1 MVAKALSTLNFIHA
15 FKHHRFIIISLLLVA
30 ITLLVD
36 EAIFPDEK
44 QRVNPKKAITANTHL
59 ELDRLD
65 DHLQN
70 ISNKAIV
77 DLNRLFSRFSVNEEM
92 PYFIFEKGE
101 VIFWSTNRFVPKYGT
116 LEGSYIYRFLELQS
130 GQYIVKRKV
139 INSAQNRVVEL
150 YALLPI
156 SSQVPISKDF
166 ETNGINNRIFGRSSY
181 TLSGEEVDT
190 GNNVYAKEGI
200 FLFSFSGTSRMKVD
214 YPAYATLVF
223 SLYLIAIASFV
234 FAIWKYAN
242 KANKRDLPWLGFLI
256 LGGGLFITRFF
267 MIRYE
272 FPLSIFRWSIFDPKL
287 YAHGVWQPSLGD
299 LLLNVLSVLLL
310 VGFAYK
316 VFTERQRIAV
326 QSSTVRIA
334 LSVLSALLTTIIFVF
349 TVNSLLTNGQWSFDI
364 VKEVSFPPA
373 KIVAYVVIFLCVVMP
388 FLSIQFLLE
397 ELEKLQKKRLI
408 NIVMIAAFV
417 AGLLLSIVL
426 ANSLLLVIVLL
437 ITYTLVA
444 FNFQLSQQLES
455 LNYNTFLYFFLAAF
469 IWSAISL
476 VLLNTRLK
484 EEAFLD
490 KSSLSIEL
498 QTENDLTA
506 EYLLSQAKE
515 NIESDILFQ
524 TNISNPFSSKSLIR
538 QKIRRVYLG
547 DYFDKYEIEVL
558 LFNGNGKPIG
568 NATAIN
574 YEVLKEVYGNQ
585 EYKTNFEGLYFLNTQ
600 YPTQLKQYYLFC
612 DVLRYNTVIGHVL
625 VKLDR
630 RKQLNNSILPQLILD
645 QSGSD
650 QFASTYS
657 YAFFSDDI
665 LGDHAGNFNYNR
677 DFNWQSIDREMLFT
691 GGQVVNGF
699 LHVGFQTAEDETLVI
714 SSPVYPV
721 RYIITNFSLFF
732 LFMVGLIILI
742 FGGTAAYANARKQGT
757 TISAK
762 VQLLLNFAFFLPLI
776 MVSIVV
782 LRLVNDTVEH
792 NIEQQY
798 IATTESAGENIANE
812 LQVFLEG
819 QNENNEYLEN
829 KISEISE
836 YARAD
841 INLFTTNGRLLA
853 TNQRLIF
860 ENELLAPYAEPKAM
874 AGIVES
880 GNTEQLD
887 VETVGS
893 LTYKSTYYGVRSR
906 EDNRLLGVLSMP
918 FFDSQEQ
925 LDAEQ
930 REILSNILNSF
941 TFIFVIF
948 VVLSF
953 LASRIITYPFTYLTQ
968 KIKAT
973 TLTRENEP
981 LAWPT
986 EDEIGLMVREYN
998 KMLQNLEKS
1007 KKELAMREKESAWRE
1022 MAQQVAHEIKNPLT
1036 PMKLKLQ
1043 HLKRVLNAAPELGQE
1058 FDKPIDN
1065 LLAQVETLS
1074 DIATSFSSFA
1084 KMPIPQSERLN
1095 LTEVLRKSVNL
1106 FNEDKIN
1113 ISTNIPRGAVHV
1125 LGDEKLLGRIFNN
1138 LILNAAQ
1145 AAKKGEVTNLSVAL
1159 EETHN
1164 KARIMMSDDG
1174 SGIPEEL
1181 KEKIFIPKFS
1191 TKEQGSGIGLA
1202 IAKRGVEHAGGSIWF
1217 ESEETKGTTFFLEF
1231 PLID

>member
-1 MVAKALSTLNFIHA
+1 MSQILKVFSSHKALL
-15 FKHHRFIIISLLLVA
+15 ISLVFVVA
-30 ITLLVD
+30 TLTID
-36 EAIFPDEK
+36 EAIFSDEK
-44 QRVNPKKAITANTHL
+44 QRVNPKEAITENTHA

-92 PYFIFEKGE
+92 PYFIFENGE

-116 LEGSYIYRFLELQS
+116 LEGAYIYRFLPLQS

-139 INSAQNRVVEL
+139 INSAQNRVVEI
-150 YALLPI
+150 YALLPV
-156 SSQVPISKDF
+156 SSQVPIAQEF
-166 ETNGINNRIFGRSSY
+166 EESGLNSNIFGHS
-181 TLSGEEVDT
+181 TFVLSGDQAVEEA
-190 GNNVYAKEGI
+190 NVYSKEGI
-200 FLFSFSGTSRMKVD
+200 FLFSFAGTSRMKID
-214 YPAYATLVF
+214 YPTYSALIFT
-223 SLYLIAIASFV
+223 LYLLAILSFL
-234 FAIWKYAN
+234 FAVWQYAN
-242 KANKRDLPWLGFLI
+242 LFDARERPWLSVGI
-256 LGGGLFITRFF
+256 LFVGLVVVRYF
-267 MIRYE
+267 MILYE
-272 FPLSIFRWSIFDPKL
+272 YPFSIFEWTIFDAKL
-287 YAHGVWQPSLGD
+287 YAHGTWQPSLGD
-299 LLLNVLSVLLL
+299 LLLNVLWVLIF
-310 VGFAYK
+310 VGYAYRL
-316 VFTERQRIAV
+316 F
-326 QSSTVRIA
+326 TVRQK
-334 LSVLSALLTTIIFVF
+334 LQYSTSPTRVLITVLCTAITVFFFVF
-349 TVNSLLTNGQWSFDI
+349 TLNSLLTNGQWSFDI
-364 VKEVSFPPA
+364 VQDVGFPLH
-373 KIVAYVVIFLCVVMP
+373 KVIAYVVVFLCVIMP
-388 FLSIQFLLE
+388 FLSVQFLLE
-397 ELEKLQKKRLI
+397 ELSKLVYKRRV
-408 NIVMIAAFV
+408 NIV
-417 AGLLLSIVL
+417 LS
-426 ANSLLLVIVLL
+426 VLL
-437 ITYTLVA
+437 IVALLLAVLFGYTYCILLVLLVLYVIVA
-444 FNFQLSQQLES
+444 YNFQLSEQLEL

-476 VLLNTRLK
+476 VLLNDRL
-484 EEAFLD
+484 EQEALLD
-490 KSSLSIEL
+490 KMSLSIDL

-506 EYLLSQAKE
+506 EFLLSEAKK
-515 NIESDILFQ
+515 NIQSDILVQ
-524 TNISNPFSSKSLIR
+524 TNISNPFSSKELIR
-538 QKIRRVYLG
+538 QKVRRVYLG

-558 LFNGNGKPIG
+558 LFNGTGKPIG
-568 NATAIN
+568 NASAIN
-574 YEVLKEVYGNQ
+574 FEVLKEVYAVPENS
-585 EYKTNFEGLYFLNTQ
+585 TDFEGLYFLNTQ
-600 YPTQLKQYYLFC
+600 FPSQLKQYYLFC

-630 RKQLNNSILPQLILD
+630 RKQLNNSILPQLILE
-645 QSGSD
+645 QTESSGDSD
-650 QFASTYS
+650 KYS
-657 YAFFSDDI
+657 YAFFSSEL
-665 LGDHAGNFNYNR
+665 LGDHAGHFNYNR
-677 DFNWQSIDREMLFT
+677 DFSWQAVNRDLLF
-691 GGQVVNGF
+691 GRGQVLEGY
-699 LHVGFQTAEDETLVI
+699 LHLAFETNDEDKVLII
-714 SSPVYPV
+714 STPVYPL
-721 RYIITNFSLFF
+721 RYLITNFSLFF
-732 LFMVGLIILI
+732 LFMVGLIIVI
-742 FGGTAAYANARKQGT
+742 FGGSAAYANARKQGT

-782 LRLVNDTVEH
+782 LRLVNDTVER
-792 NIEQQY
+792 NLEQQY
-798 IATTESAGENIANE
+798 MATTQSAGENIANQ
-812 LQVFLEG
+812 LQIFLEG

-829 KISEISE
+829 RISEISE

-841 INLFTTNGRLLA
+841 INLFTINGRLLA

-893 LTYKSTYYGVRSR
+893 LSYKSTYYGVRSR

-925 LDAEQ
+925 LDMEQ

-953 LASRIITYPFTYLTQ
+953 LASQIITYPFTYLTQ
-968 KIKAT
+968 KIKST

-981 LAWPT
+981 LNWPT
-986 EDEIGLMVREYN
+986 DDEIGLMVREYN

-1043 HLKRVLNAAPELGQE
+1043 HLKRVLNAAPALGQE

-1065 LLAQVETLS
+1065 LLGQVETLS

-1084 KMPIPQSERLN
+1084 KMPIPQSERMN

-1106 FNEDKIN
+1106 FHEDQIN
-1113 ISTNIPRGAVHV
+1113 IRTNIPKQAVWV

-1145 AAKKGEVTNLSVAL
+1145 AAKSGTVTNLLVEL

-1164 KARIMMSDDG
+1164 KARVTFNDDG
-1174 SGIPEEL
+1174 LGIPAEL
-1181 KEKIFIPKFS
+1181 KDKIFIPKFS

-1217 ESEETKGTTFFLEF
+1217 ESEEMNGTTFFLEF